1 MDIILDTDLGADCD
15 DAVALA
21 LLLKAEK
28 AGKCRLK
35 AITAS
40 TAREGATATAEAI
53 CGYYGFHKP
62 TAHLTQPLDCD
73 KTDCYARAVMEKF
86 GTSDT
91 DEEAV
96 NLLRKTLA
104 ESEGRLTFIAI
115 GPLTNVAALLKS
127 PPDGYSPLSGAE
139 LFKQKV
145 DKIYVMG
152 GNFRENNAAMGYDK
166 DYRIPE
172 WNIFQDVEA
181 AKYVFDNLTTEAVL
195 IPHEAGINVYTEM
208 GEDGDNPVWYSMAQ
222 FALNAGITFDDGKFR
237 RHSWDPITC
246 LMAVDDLSRWFGL
259 SPLGKITVDGEGFTH
274 FTEGKGNSRFLTVKG
289 DFVALGQYID
299 ALMK

>member
-1 MDIILDTDLGADCD
+1 MDIILDTDLGIDCD

-40 TAREGATATAEAI
+40 TAREGATATADAI

-62 TAHLTQPLDCD
+62 LARLTQPLDCD
-73 KTDCYARAVMEKF
+73 GINNYARAVKEKY
-86 GTSDT
+86 GTHDT
-91 DEEAV
+91 DREAV
-96 NLLRKTLA
+96 ALLRKTLA
-104 ESEGRLTFIAI
+104 ESEERLTFISI

-139 LFKQKV
+139 LFKQKTE
-145 DKIYVMG
+145 KIYIMG
-152 GNFRENNAAMGYDK
+152 GSFKENNAALGYDEN
-166 DYRIPE
+166 YFIPE
-172 WNIFQDVEA
+172 WNILQDIA
-181 AKYVFDNLTTEAVL
+181 SAKYVFENLSTEAVL
-195 IPHEAGINVYTEM
+195 VPHEAGFKVYTDI
-208 GEDGDNPVWYSMAQ
+208 GEGDSPVWYSMAQ
-222 FALNAGITFDDGKFR
+222 FALNSGERYEGVFR

-259 SPLGKITVDGEGFTH
+259 SPFGKITVDDKGYTH
-274 FTEGKGNSRFLTVKG
+274 FTAGQGKCRFLTVKG
-289 DFVALGQYID
+289 EQDALGKYIN
-299 ALMK
+299 ALMA